1 MTAGEHNI
9 AISMRLY
16 QLIQPLYSM
25 INKAGIKVEKLTAT
39 EHVVS
44 IQLRYHQQL
53 STLFPHAVLRTHNGK
68 SFSEY
73 YYDTDCRLVWEA
85 STNEH

>member
-1 MTAGEHNI
+1 MSAGEHNI

-16 QLIQPLYSM
+16 QIIQSLYVR

-39 EHVVS
+39 EHLVTV
-44 IQLRYHQQL
+44 QLRYSDQLQQV
-53 STLFPHAVLRTHNGK
+53 FPDAALRTRNDK
-68 SFSEY
+68 SFNEY

-85 STNEH
+85 SSNEH